1 MQRMVTIIAG
11 VSGLLG
17 AILALLRAGLGDATR
32 WAGRGLK
39 IFCCISAVSCCSM
52 CECGRGRL
60 QLTAARSDHCRVEP
74 LRAECR
80 AYISTAVH
88 GDSGRLHV
96 LQQDFCAV
104 SSKIFIF
111 L

>member
-17 AILALLRAGLGDATR
+17 AILAGLSDATR